1 MRIALVFDGLGVGG
15 IERVGIHYSKLLHK
29 MGHKVY
35 IYNLKPE
42 CKEMEKMFSIDSEIF
57 HYKVPR
63 FLLPDYYM
71 LMVKRWRWGKYL
83 YPWVYLGVSI
93 ICSDYFMGKEKNMI
107 LQLHF
112 LVIFVI

>member
-42 CKEMEKMFSIDSEIF
+42 CKEMEKCFRSIVR
-57 HYKVPR
+57 Y
-63 FLLPDYYM
+63 
-71 LMVKRWRWGKYL
+71 
-83 YPWVYLGVSI
+83 SI
-93 ICSDYFMGKEKNMI
+93 IRFRDFCFRI
-107 LQLHF
+107 
-112 LVIFVI
+112 IIC